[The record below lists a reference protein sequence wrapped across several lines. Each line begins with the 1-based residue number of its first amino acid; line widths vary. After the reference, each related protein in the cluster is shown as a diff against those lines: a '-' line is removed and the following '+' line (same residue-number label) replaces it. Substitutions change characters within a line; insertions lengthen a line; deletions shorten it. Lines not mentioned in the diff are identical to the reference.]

1 MGSFKKTIQPEQN
14 LMGFEKAEEEH
25 QQVMNQRLDPKLNF
39 RELLEL
45 EEVESKVQSSQMKSK
60 YPDFSVNQEE

>member
-1 MGSFKKTIQPEQN
+1 
-14 LMGFEKAEEEH
+14 MGFEKAEEEH